1 MLGKSAKL
9 VGAWLAVTLLLYV
22 VAYFAMPETPP
33 SASLVT
39 LLAGIAGLLVWGARA
54 GWSVLRSKKTAKTK
68 AVVVLGAA
76 LLLCMLNACERASA
90 PAPAP
95 PPTAAEPPPQPE
107 VGSPLPR
114 VTGIA
119 VLLQRQTEEPGYG
132 LYSYALLSHIPE
144 QSELPRDR
152 ALLKALL
159 EQPEAAQV
167 GKYLPKA
174 RINITYLLL
183 TSPAPNWEDLTL
195 DQRVDYALSHYDYGR
210 SAALLASLPQQT
222 GPGPVITST
231 LAPLSVTAHPHPVLV
246 QDLST
251 AQPLLMEAY
260 VRQFVAQVAQDRFWE
275 AQTLASFSLKLR
287 NVLEVAATGLGMSQD
302 AVKSWIQYLK

>member
-1 MLGKSAKL
+1 M
-9 VGAWLAVTLLLYV
+9 
-22 VAYFAMPETPP
+22 
-33 SASLVT
+33 
-39 LLAGIAGLLVWGARA
+39 
-54 GWSVLRSKKTAKTK
+54 
-68 AVVVLGAA
+68 VVLGAA
-76 LLLCMLNACERASA
+76 LLLCMLNACEKASA

-95 PPTAAEPPPQPE
+95 PPTAAEPPPPPTAAAPPPPNQ
-107 VGSPLPR
+107 VGGAERPLR

-119 VLLQRQTEEPGYG
+119 VLLQGQTEEQGYG

-144 QSELPRDR
+144 QSELPRDH

-159 EQPEAAQV
+159 EQPEAAQI

-183 TSPAPNWEDLTL
+183 ALPALNWEDLTL
-195 DQRVDYALSHYDYGR
+195 DQKVDYALSHYDYAR

-251 AQPLLMEAY
+251 AQPVLMEAY
-260 VRQFVAQVAQDRFWE
+260 VRQFVAQVAQNRFWE